1 MKLDMYT
8 SCIYMCVCSSQGSV
22 EGSPTA
28 TDDVVPVAKKSRGS
42 DEREEDG
49 EEVTDTPAVTE
60 AAAKGEG
67 GQGQGEAG
75 EGSVQSRKRK
85 REDEEAGNG
94 GEGKSEGPEGKSVR
108 LDPRGS
114 GKLYNHVDTPYIY
127 MYSVF
132 FRNVFQG
139 GQTNIFRNRGG
150 RRLQLKCIKLKL
162 AKAQG
167 GQDHFRGG
175 GGGGCP
181 PQTP

>member
-1 MKLDMYT
+1 MHVHYIYMFVYSMVYSMKLDMYT

-85 REDEEAGNG
+85 RDDEEAGNG

-114 GKLYNHVDTPYIY
+114 GKPETYLQSCRYTIHLHVQC
-127 MYSVF
+127 F
-132 FRNVFQG
+132 F
-139 GQTNIFRNRGG
+139 
-150 RRLQLKCIKLKL
+150 
-162 AKAQG
+162 
-167 GQDHFRGG
+167 
-175 GGGGCP
+175 
-181 PQTP
+181 